1 MLPCHAPKKHV
12 TDSPPPDVSL
22 GHTLLLISIAKWC
35 NIIKSCMRIKLVVLD
50 SNLTYISIYFVAWG
64 GIWLNRN
71 ESQFP
76 SNIMANEKHR
86 SRIGCCR
93 ETIRFYTWN
102 ALRFKTIYWWM
113 ENQNLKFIPIHYLTI
128 FISFCCILNPHCLIV
143 SKTYLHR
150 HKRTHTHKH
159 TLCLFL
165 FIVCFKHQ

>member
-1 MLPCHAPKKHV
+1 MSALESSVNFIAATCTRIIKQQIGLACLLLPCHAPKKHV

-86 SRIGCCR
+86 SPIGCCR

-102 ALRFKTIYWWM
+102 ALRFKTIGEWKIKISS
-113 ENQNLKFIPIHYLTI
+113 LSPFTI
-128 FISFCCILNPHCLIV
+128 L
-143 SKTYLHR
+143 
-150 HKRTHTHKH
+150 
-159 TLCLFL
+159 LFPYHSVV
-165 FIVCFKHQ
+165 F